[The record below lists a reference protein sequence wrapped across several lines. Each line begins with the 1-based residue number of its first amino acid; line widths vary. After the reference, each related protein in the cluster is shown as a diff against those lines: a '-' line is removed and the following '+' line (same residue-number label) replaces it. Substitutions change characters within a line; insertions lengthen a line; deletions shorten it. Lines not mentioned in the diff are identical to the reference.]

1 MASISKEPIKKNH
14 LSISF
19 AIAPIRTVPQSALKK
34 TLLCYKG
41 KLSPSLLK
49 HLDNDRQT
57 FRNQYKSADAQAY
70 LRLFL
75 LYPLKITH
83 EGV

>member
-1 MASISKEPIKKNH
+1 MAAISKEPINKSFIDIICNCSNKN
-14 LSISF
+14 S
-19 AIAPIRTVPQSALKK
+19 SAVSCQQ
-34 TLLCYKG
+34 TG
-41 KLSPSLLK
+41 
-49 HLDNDRQT
+49 NDRQT

-75 LYPLKITH
+75 LYLFKVTH